1 MDSIKLSDLQLDIL
15 NVLWTRER
23 ATTSDVHQALAGSRD
38 LAYTTV
44 ATLLKRLEE
53 KGVIGHQ
60 QDGRQYVFFPK
71 VEESEIRS
79 SMVGKLLD
87 RLFRGDPAAL
97 VNHLL
102 GDERL
107 EPSDLR
113 RFEDLINNRSDQDGE

>member
-1 MDSIKLSDLQLDIL
+1 MDNIKLSDLQLDIL
-15 NVLWTRER
+15 KVLWARQQ
-23 ATTSDVHQALAGSRD
+23 ATTSEVHQALASSRD

-53 KGVIGHQ
+53 KGAIGHQ

-71 VEESEIRS
+71 VEESEVRS
-79 SMVGKLLD
+79 SMVIKLLE

-107 EPSDLR
+107 AESDLR
-113 RFEDLINNRSDQDGE
+113 QFEDLISNRSDKDGK